1 MHCKLIVDQLQEA
14 IIVYWQD
21 GYRMKKK
28 EKKQTCFL
36 RAAMMVLTTILIVLF
51 FAIMSMVGKI
61 QGTARVINYA
71 GLVRGGT
78 QRMVKLEISGTPQDK
93 MYQTTSSY
101 IEGLRNG
108 SDELNF
114 IRLDDQKFQSKMDEL
129 AGYFEELR
137 DEILL
142 VREKGYENTDIIE
155 KSEHFFQICDEA
167 VGLSEEYSQRKAT
180 ALDYLEKVVIVD
192 ILGLVLIIGAE
203 LIKAVRFAAQNKVLQ
218 KKVYLDEATGL
229 PNKNKCEE
237 ILNDPNPIP
246 DGEQVAMCV
255 FDMNNLRTINNTL
268 GHDKG
273 DEYIC
278 SFAIQLRK
286 AVPDEFFAGRDGGDE
301 FIAVLKGLD
310 HAGVRECLKK
320 IREQSAEYSRQHP
333 EMPISYAAGY
343 ALSSDFEGSTMR
355 ELFRFADK
363 NMYIDKNRAKIEEA
377 AEKQKMNIRILEE
390 ITEKGY
396 QFSDCI
402 YCDALLDQYYV
413 LRASSHFFL
422 AEDGSYSGAVEQII
436 QELGTDENRKT
447 MRMELQTAYL
457 AEHLKEDEKIEL
469 LYQYERD
476 KNIRRGRMT
485 VLPGNRTEDGRLH
498 HFILGFEPFQT
509 KNENSAVEKMR
520 LNRYYE
526 QLKQSIVENGNYAE
540 ALLQTANA
548 VYTVDLTNDRLESVY
563 YNTSAKEFDND
574 VQTPCSYSDYCSGR
588 SRYVTED
595 TLENYRIVDSSF
607 KILKRFATGSRQI
620 TVEYCETGKNGHP
633 IWLQKTVLMSR
644 DTVYDAKTDK
654 ESKVVHGIILFKNT
668 SDFHEKEQ
676 QEKERL
682 QIAFE
687 EADAENKAKTEFMN
701 RMSHDIRTPINGIMG
716 MVDIIR
722 KNRNDWEKVD
732 DSLEKIRLSTKHL
745 LELVSDVLD
754 MSKLEAGMFEI
765 EEDAFDMSELMDEV
779 AALVDAQLIESG
791 ITHHRYRKNIQHTA
805 LCGSS
810 LQLRRIML
818 NLLSNAIKYNKP
830 NGSIDTYAEELSCDG
845 TTVWY
850 EFKLVDTGIG
860 MSEEF
865 VREHLFQPFT
875 QEKND
880 ARTLY
885 KGTGLGMS
893 IVKALLEKMGGCI
906 DVESVLGEGS
916 TFTFRLPF
924 KVNDVLAQKE
934 ERNESSETLLAGMHF
949 LLAEDNE
956 INMEIAEFYLTDL
969 GATVSK
975 AWNGKEA
982 LELFEASEP
991 GSYDVILMDVMMPE
1005 MDGHEA
1011 AHQIR
1016 ALKRPDAQT
1025 VQIVAMTAQTSEDS
1039 IHKCLDAGMDGH
1051 IAKPIDKEKILSVL
1065 HKNIETE

>member
-1 MHCKLIVDQLQEA
+1 
-14 IIVYWQD
+14 
-21 GYRMKKK
+21 MKKK
-28 EKKQTCFL
+28 EKKQIFFL

-78 QRMVKLEISGTPQDK
+78 QQMVKLEISGTPQDK
-93 MYQTTSSY
+93 MYQTISSY

-192 ILGLVLIIGAE
+192 ILGLVLIIGVE

-363 NMYIDKNRAKIEEA
+363 NMYIDKNRAKMEEA

-436 QELGTDENRKT
+436 QELGTDENRKI

-654 ESKVVHGIILFKNT
+654 ESKIVHGIILFKNT

-818 NLLSNAIKYNKP
+818 NLMSNAIKYNKP

-893 IVKALLEKMGGCI
+893 IVKALLEKMGGSI
-906 DVESVLGEGS
+906 EAESELGEGS
-916 TFTFRLPF
+916 TFVFRIPF
-924 KVNDVLAQKE
+924 KVNDMLPEKE
-934 ERNESSETLLAGMHF
+934 ERAESTEKTLAGMHF

-975 AWNGKEA
+975 VWNGKEA
-982 LELFEASEP
+982 LETFEASEP

-1011 AHQIR
+1011 THRIR

-1025 VQIVAMTAQTSEDS
+1025 VRIVAMTAQTSEDS
-1039 IHKCLDAGMDGH
+1039 IQKCLDAGMDGH

-1065 HKNIETE
+1065 HKI